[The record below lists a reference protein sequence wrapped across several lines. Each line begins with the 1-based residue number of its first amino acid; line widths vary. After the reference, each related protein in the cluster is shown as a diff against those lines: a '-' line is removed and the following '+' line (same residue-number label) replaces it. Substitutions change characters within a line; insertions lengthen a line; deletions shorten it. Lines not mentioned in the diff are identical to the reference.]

1 MKKKIGWFVGLLFAF
16 GTVSLGALGC
26 GSGNGASD
34 SAAGGVAMKDQV
46 AAASPMTLDDAKA
59 TSTPATPTAG
69 GASANANKPRLASYK
84 QEQAT
89 PRSIIRKAQIS
100 IRVNDVEKAEK
111 SLDKS
116 ITALGGYVDSANSTD
131 LTGEKPAIDV
141 TARIPVGN
149 FDRALDTFEAL
160 GVRLSKTENSED
172 VTGQIADLDARLKTM
187 SAEEETY
194 RGLLKEAHKL
204 DAVIS
209 LTDKLTEV
217 RGNIESM
224 TAQRKAVGSQA
235 ALSTVSIHLEREA
248 VAVRRPTD
256 PNWLAQTWGESTTNM
271 GGMVRGV
278 ASGAIWLLVYCPL
291 WLPFLLLLRFGIR
304 YLRTPEKVSEQ
315 RPV

>member
-1 MKKKIGWFVGLLFAF
+1 MKKKLGWIAGLLL
-16 GTVSLGALGC
+16 VLSALGC
-26 GSGNGASD
+26 GAGAADSASD
-34 SAAGGVAMKDQV
+34 RADSGLAMKQAV
-46 AAASPMTLDDAKA
+46 ASSPRTLDDAKA
-59 TSTPATPTAG
+59 ASDAPASPVMG
-69 GASANANKPRLASYK
+69 GASASANKPRLASFK
-84 QEQAT
+84 QGEVT
-89 PRSIIRKAQIS
+89 PRSIIRKAQLS

-116 ITALGGYVDSANSTD
+116 ITALGGYVDSAASTD

-141 TARIPVGN
+141 TARIPVSN

-194 RGLLKEAHKL
+194 RGLLKDAHKL

-235 ALSTVSIHLEREA
+235 ALSTVTIHLEREA
-248 VAVRRPTD
+248 VAVRPPTD
-256 PNWLAQTWGESTTNM
+256 PNWLAQTWGESTTNL
-271 GGMVRGV
+271 GGMLRGV
-278 ASGAIWLLVYCPL
+278 ASSGIWLLVYCPL

-304 YLRTPEKVSEQ
+304 YLRTPEKVSEH